1 MPTSNI
7 TRLCRQLRSNETTYE
22 KRLWQE
28 LKNRGFYGVKF
39 RRQHPFTY
47 LSAAGKTSFFIA
59 DFYCAEKRIIIELD
73 GNHHDFQKDYDT
85 RRDAILLSLGLT
97 TIRLKNQEIDNNID
111 VVLNKIATAI
121 LTE

>member
-22 KRLWQE
+22 KLLWQE

-47 LSAAGKTSFFIA
+47 LSGVGKTSFFIA

-111 VVLNKIATAI
+111 GVLNKIATAI